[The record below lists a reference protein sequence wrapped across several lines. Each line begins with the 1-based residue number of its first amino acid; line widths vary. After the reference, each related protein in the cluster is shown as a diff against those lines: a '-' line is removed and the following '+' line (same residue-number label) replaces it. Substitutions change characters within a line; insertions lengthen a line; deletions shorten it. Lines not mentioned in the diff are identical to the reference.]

1 MAKKKY
7 EEANIQAIAETIR
20 SKTGAD
26 TTYDTSEMASGVN
39 EVYDKGRDDRDL
51 KLWQMITNNGNRE
64 NGTWDRL
71 FAYTDYT
78 DYEFIKPVIIGGS
91 VDRLFYSY
99 SGKSFPKNLDLST
112 VTRAT
117 SLCSWARCGSYG
129 EGIMTFYDMNLP
141 ALSEYPSAFNN
152 ARGIKKIEIIRV
164 TEDTTFPTT
173 FSGATYLEE
182 VYFEGTIGQDISFAN
197 SPLIVDCVKH
207 IISHLKD
214 YSTDTS
220 NAGIHTLT
228 LHDNTKTAMANSGA
242 IAEFGGKTYDAYITD
257 IGWNL
262 A

>member
-1 MAKKKY
+1 MSFNGKMKTIAD
-7 EEANIQAIAETIR
+7 NIRA
-20 SKTGAD
+20 KTGGTQSLNLEAMAD
-26 TTYDTSEMASGVN
+26 GIN
-39 EVYDKGRDDRDL
+39 EVYEKGRDDRDL
-51 KLWQMITNNGNRE
+51 KLWQMMTNNGNRAGGE
-64 NGTWDRL
+64 WDRL

-117 SLCSWARCGSYG
+117 SLCQWVRGGLYE
-129 EGIMTFYDMNLP
+129 EGTMTFYDMNLP
-141 ALSEYPSAFNN
+141 ALGEYPSAFYN

-164 TEDTTFPTT
+164 TDGTTFPST
-173 FSGATYLEE
+173 FSGATYLKE

-228 LHDNTKTAMANSGA
+228 LHDNTKTAMANLGA